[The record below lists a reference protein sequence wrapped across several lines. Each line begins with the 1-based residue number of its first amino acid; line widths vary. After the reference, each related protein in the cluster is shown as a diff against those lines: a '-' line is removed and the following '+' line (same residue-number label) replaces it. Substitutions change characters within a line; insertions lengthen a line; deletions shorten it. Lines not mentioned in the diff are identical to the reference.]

1 MSSLINFFEHESI
14 AIYSS
19 ADDRSQ
25 AIDLSMKNLL
35 ERKYI
40 TPDYIQA
47 IKDTTREIGPYY
59 LLAPGIAMPHAR
71 PECGALQTALSV
83 TLLRQGVS
91 FEAESPPV
99 RLLIGLAAKDSDSHI
114 EAIQAL
120 SEMLCENE
128 VIDELLDAKN
138 TEELINIIQRY

>member
-19 ADDRSQ
+19 ADDWSQ

>member
-1 MSSLINFFEHESI
+1 MPSLMDFFDRESI

-19 ADDRSQ
+19 ADDWSQ
-25 AIDLSMKNLL
+25 AIDLSMKNIL

-47 IKDTTREIGPYY
+47 IKDTTRKIGPYY

-71 PECGALQTALSV
+71 PECGALHTALSF

-91 FEAESPPV
+91 FDAESPPV

-120 SEMLCENE
+120 SEMLCEDE
-128 VIDELLDAKN
+128 VIDELLNAKN

>member
-1 MSSLINFFEHESI
+1 MSSLMDFFENESI

-19 ADDRSQ
+19 AENWSQ
-25 AIDLSMKNLL
+25 AIDLSMRNML

-47 IKDTTREIGPYY
+47 IKDSTREIGPYY

-71 PECGALQTALSV
+71 PECGALHTALSF
-83 TLLRQGVS
+83 TLLREGVS
-91 FEAESPPV
+91 FDADSPPV
-99 RLLIGLAAKDSDSHI
+99 RLIIGLAAKDSDSHI

-120 SEMLCENE
+120 SEMLCEDE
-128 VIDELLDAKN
+128 VIDELLNAN
-138 TEELINIIQRY
+138 NPGELINIIRRY

>member
-1 MSSLINFFEHESI
+1 MPSLMDFFDRESI

-19 ADDRSQ
+19 ADDWSQ
-25 AIDLSMKNLL
+25 AIDLSMKNIL

-71 PECGALQTALSV
+71 PECGALHTALSF

-91 FEAESPPV
+91 FDAESPPV

-120 SEMLCENE
+120 SEMLCEDE
-128 VIDELLDAKN
+128 VIDELLNAKN

>member
-1 MSSLINFFEHESI
+1 MPSLMDFFDRESI

-19 ADDRSQ
+19 ADDWSQ
-25 AIDLSMKNLL
+25 AIDLSMKNIL

-47 IKDTTREIGPYY
+47 IKDTTRKIGPYY

-71 PECGALQTALSV
+71 PECGALHTALSF

-91 FEAESPPV
+91 FDAESPPV
-99 RLLIGLAAKDSDSHI
+99 RLLIGLAAKDSDSYI

-120 SEMLCENE
+120 SEMLCEDE
-128 VIDELLDAKN
+128 VIDELFNAKN

>member
-1 MSSLINFFEHESI
+1 MPSLMDFFDRESI

-19 ADDRSQ
+19 ADDWSQ
-25 AIDLSMKNLL
+25 AIDLSMKNIL

-71 PECGALQTALSV
+71 PECGALHTALSF

-91 FEAESPPV
+91 FDAESPPV

-120 SEMLCENE
+120 SEILCEDE
-128 VIDELLDAKN
+128 VIDELLNSKN

>member
-1 MSSLINFFEHESI
+1 MDFFENESI

-19 ADDRSQ
+19 AENWSQ
-25 AIDLSMKNLL
+25 AIDLSMRNML

-47 IKDTTREIGPYY
+47 IKDSTREIGPYY

-71 PECGALQTALSV
+71 PECGALHTALSF
-83 TLLRQGVS
+83 TLLREGVS
-91 FEAESPPV
+91 FDADSPPV
-99 RLLIGLAAKDSDSHI
+99 RLIIGLAAKDSDSHI

-120 SEMLCENE
+120 SEMLCEDE
-128 VIDELLDAKN
+128 VIDELLNAN
-138 TEELINIIQRY
+138 NPGELINIIRRY

>member
-1 MSSLINFFEHESI
+1 MPSLMDFFDRESI

-19 ADDRSQ
+19 ADDWSQ
-25 AIDLSMKNLL
+25 AIDLSMKNIL

-71 PECGALQTALSV
+71 PECGALHTALSF

-91 FEAESPPV
+91 FDAESPPV

-120 SEMLCENE
+120 SEMLCEDE
-128 VIDELLDAKN
+128 VIDELFNAKN

>member
-1 MSSLINFFEHESI
+1 MPSLMDFFDRESI

-19 ADDRSQ
+19 ADDWSQ
-25 AIDLSMKNLL
+25 AIDLSMKNIL

-47 IKDTTREIGPYY
+47 IKDTTRKIGPYY

-71 PECGALQTALSV
+71 PECGALHTALSF

-91 FEAESPPV
+91 FDAESPPV

-120 SEMLCENE
+120 SEMLCEDE
-128 VIDELLDAKN
+128 VIDELFNAKN

>member
-1 MSSLINFFEHESI
+1 MPSLMDFFDRESI

-19 ADDRSQ
+19 ADDWSQ
-25 AIDLSMKNLL
+25 AIDLSMKHIL

-71 PECGALQTALSV
+71 PECGALHTALSF

-91 FEAESPPV
+91 FDAESPPV

-120 SEMLCENE
+120 SEMLCEDE
-128 VIDELLDAKN
+128 VIDELLNAKN